1 MSWND
6 FLPQLAAEHEV
17 LESLFVEIGTPEEE
31 RTKQCQALFDKIMER
46 MSERVD
52 MVRQGKTRLEVEIDR
67 MLESLG
73 TMADLLG
80 QDEQG
85 VEQVIQAMQGM
96 TLWDKHAFVSSE
108 YHLVSEHYQSKLEE
122 TQRLHRELTHYVN
135 ILGPSVVQLGAY
147 PEAGYR
153 VTIDAQQQL
162 SDNITKCKTE
172 QAKRIAFVASA
183 VVTIRHLWNE
193 LGFTARD
200 KFDREVISA
209 ELEQYP
215 ISDDSLQQ
223 LKSKQ
228 MKLEEERVK
237 REVLVKE
244 HIADITRLWDRLQI
258 DDEEREEFITTN
270 IGLTMDTIQSHKAEL
285 NRLEELKLTKLEEFI
300 KDERN
305 NLHELW
311 DRLYYTK
318 QQRECFEPLSDNSVT
333 EANLTAHESEVAR
346 LNALIQDNEPLLETL
361 TKYLQFLK
369 DIREFVA
376 SSMDSQRLF
385 KAEPGRLLREEK
397 FRNSC
402 QREFPRIKTQL
413 ESALLQYQR
422 NNNASFLVYGE
433 DYLETI
439 DDHAQRAWEKQVDET
454 DDQDEQYDL
463 RNGKAPKSTPTPR
476 TPTTKRSALFPVG
489 RPGTPSKGSS
499 MTPTTPTRARSVT
512 IQSVSNPYSPS
523 RMAQYRAS
531 SLQAPQLPG
540 PGPKFR
546 SESPAFGLNKLPS
559 TPTKSNRYPGSTPAD
574 YARRSNSVISISS
587 AMDSL
592 EPTSPTRART
602 TRLAT
607 YDLTEAM
614 EEDDEVQPRDL
625 RNDLRMLKRPA
636 EEPLSE
642 HSNGARHK
650 DLKRADSAHMHRHLS
665 SSASS
670 SSLER
675 RSIVTVNSD
684 IEEEEEEEEEADVTQ
699 NSVVEIDGAEL
710 YRSQPRSVKVV
721 DLRDEREEMNGTI
734 YEIDDDGWET
744 ENDDSPSKHRRTL
757 KNKTKST

>member
-1 MSWND
+1 
-6 FLPQLAAEHEV
+6 
-17 LESLFVEIGTPEEE
+17 
-31 RTKQCQALFDKIMER
+31 MEC
-46 MSERVD
+46 MSERID
-52 MVRQGKTRLEVEIDR
+52 IVRQGKARLEVEIDR

-73 TMADLLG
+73 TLADLLG

-96 TLWDKHAFVSSE
+96 TLWDRHAFVLSE
-108 YHLVSEHYQSKLEE
+108 YGLVSEHYQSKLEE
-122 TQRLHRELTHYVN
+122 TQQLHRELAHYVK
-135 ILGPSVVQLGAY
+135 ILGPSVVKLGAY

-153 VTIDAQQQL
+153 VTVDVQLQL
-162 SDNITKCKTE
+162 SDDIVKCKTE
-172 QAKRIAFVASA
+172 QAKRTEFVASA

-193 LGFTARD
+193 LGLKARD
-200 KFDREVISA
+200 KFDQEVINQ

-215 ISDDSLQQ
+215 ISDDTMQQ

-237 REVLVKE
+237 REALVKE
-244 HIADITRLWDRLQI
+244 HIADITRLWDRLHI
-258 DDEEREEFITTN
+258 DDEEREEFITTH

-285 NRLEELKLTKLEEFI
+285 NRLEKLKLTKLEEFI
-300 KDERN
+300 MDERN
-305 NLHELW
+305 TLHELW

-318 QQRECFEPLSDNSVT
+318 EQRECFEPLSDNIVT

-346 LNALIQDNEPLLETL
+346 LTALVQNNEPLLEIL
-361 TKYLQFLK
+361 ARYLQFLK

-402 QREFPRIKTQL
+402 QREFPKIKNQL
-413 ESALLQYQR
+413 ENALLQYQR
-422 NNNASFLVYGE
+422 DNNAPFLVYGE
-433 DYLETI
+433 NYLETI
-439 DDHAQRAWEKQVDET
+439 DDHAQRAWEKQVEET
-454 DDQDEQYDL
+454 DGQDEQQNNP
-463 RNGKAPKSTPTPR
+463 RNGKAPKSTPMPR
-476 TPTTKRSALFPVG
+476 TPTTKRSVLFPVG
-489 RPGTPSKGSS
+489 RPGTPSKCSS
-499 MTPTTPTRARSVT
+499 TTPITPTRARSVN

-523 RMAQYRAS
+523 RMAQFRAS
-531 SLQAPQLPG
+531 SLQAQQLPG
-540 PGPKFR
+540 PGPKFH

-559 TPTKSNRYPGSTPAD
+559 TPTKSNRYPGSTSAD
-574 YARRSNSVISISS
+574 YTRRSNSVISISS
-587 AMDSL
+587 AMDPL
-592 EPTSPTRART
+592 EPTSPTRSRT

-607 YDLTEAM
+607 YDLTEEM
-614 EEDDEVQPRDL
+614 EEDEEAQPRDL

-642 HSNGARHK
+642 YSNGAKHK
-650 DLKRADSAHMHRHLS
+650 DLRRAADSIHMHRHLS
-665 SSASS
+665 SSTSS

-684 IEEEEEEEEEADVTQ
+684 IEEEEEEADVTQ

-710 YRSQPRSVKVV
+710 YRSQSRSVKQVV
-721 DLRDEREEMNGTI
+721 DIGEEMKGTI

-744 ENDDSPSKHRRTL
+744 ENDDSPSKRSNTS
-757 KNKTKST
+757 KNKSKSTF

>member
-1 MSWND
+1 
-6 FLPQLAAEHEV
+6 
-17 LESLFVEIGTPEEE
+17 
-31 RTKQCQALFDKIMER
+31 
-46 MSERVD
+46 
-52 MVRQGKTRLEVEIDR
+52 MVRQDKARLEVEIDR

-73 TMADLLG
+73 TLADLLG

-85 VEQVIQAMQGM
+85 VEQVIQAMRGM
-96 TLWDKHAFVSSE
+96 TLWDRHAFVSSE
-108 YHLVSEHYQSKLEE
+108 YGLVSEHYQSKLEE
-122 TQRLHRELTHYVN
+122 IQQLHRELTHYVN
-135 ILGPSVVQLGAY
+135 VLGPSVVQMGVY

-153 VTIDAQQQL
+153 VTVDVQQQL
-162 SDNITKCKTE
+162 SDDIAKCKKE
-172 QAKRIAFVASA
+172 QAKRTAFVASA

-193 LGFTARD
+193 LGLKARD
-200 KFDREVISA
+200 KFDQDVISA

-215 ISDDSLQQ
+215 ISDDTLQQ
-223 LKSKQ
+223 LKSRQ

-237 REVLVKE
+237 REALVKE
-244 HIADITRLWDRLQI
+244 HIADIIRLWDRLQI
-258 DDEEREEFITTN
+258 DDEEREEFITMH

-305 NLHELW
+305 TLHELW

-318 QQRECFEPLSDNSVT
+318 EQRECFEPLSDNIVT

-346 LNALIQDNEPLLETL
+346 LKALIQDNEPLLETL
-361 TKYLQFLK
+361 AKYLQFLK

-402 QREFPRIKTQL
+402 QREFPRIKNQL
-413 ESALLQYQR
+413 ESALHQYQR
-422 NNNASFLVYGE
+422 DNNAPFLVYGE

-439 DDHAQRAWEKQVDET
+439 DDHAQRAWEKQVEET
-454 DDQDEQYDL
+454 DDQDEQQNHL

-476 TPTTKRSALFPVG
+476 TPTTKRSALFPMG
-489 RPGTPSKGSS
+489 RPGTPSKCSS
-499 MTPTTPTRARSVT
+499 TTPTTPTRARSVN

-523 RMAQYRAS
+523 RLEQYRAS
-531 SLQAPQLPG
+531 SLQTQQLPG
-540 PGPKFR
+540 SGPKFR

-559 TPTKSNRYPGSTPAD
+559 TPTKSNRYPGSTTAD

-587 AMDSL
+587 AMDPL
-592 EPTSPTRART
+592 EPTSPIRSRT

-607 YDLTEAM
+607 YDLTEGM
-614 EEDDEVQPRDL
+614 EEDEEAQPRDL

-642 HSNGARHK
+642 YSNGAKHK
-650 DLKRADSAHMHRHLS
+650 DLRRAADSIHMHRHLS
-665 SSASS
+665 SSTSS

-684 IEEEEEEEEEADVTQ
+684 IEEEEEEEADVTQ

-710 YRSQPRSVKVV
+710 YRSQSRSVKQIVE
-721 DLRDEREEMNGTI
+721 LGEEMEGTI

-744 ENDDSPSKHRRTL
+744 ENDDSPSKHSKTS
-757 KNKTKST
+757 KNKFKSTF